1 MVEIYKT
8 IKVVGP
14 EGQEVI
20 VNAFEIE
27 LWEAKGF
34 KVAEVAEPV
43 EDPKQAEDQKTVI
56 IEPQAEIPV
65 DPREAVLTEMKL
77 PRVRRLAADLGIS
90 EANNLSKND
99 LAIAILKTKWKPP
112 EKPSLEE

>member
-34 KVAEVAEPV
+34 KVAEKPK
-43 EDPKQAEDQKTVI
+43 EDPISDYEKTIMVKD
-56 IEPQAEIPV
+56 PTDFPV
-65 DPREAVLTEMKL
+65 DPREAVLAEMKL
-77 PRVRRLAADLGIS
+77 PRVRRLAADLGVS
-90 EANNLSKND
+90 EANNLSKNA
-99 LAIAILKTKWKPP
+99 LAIAILKTEWKPP

>member
-14 EGQEVI
+14 EGEKVI

-34 KVAEVAEPV
+34 KLAEKPKEDPGPV
-43 EDPKQAEDQKTVI
+43 EVSTDTV
-56 IEPQAEIPV
+56 EPPAEIPV

-77 PRVRRLAADLGIS
+77 PRVRRLAADLGVS
-90 EANNLSKND
+90 EANNLSKNN
-99 LAIAILKTKWKPP
+99 LAIAILKTEWKPP